1 MKKTITAMILATLL
15 TNVAPA
21 ISHADLF
28 GGGLTGPL
36 PVFNIDKSVDIATIT
51 TQINTLKQLE
61 AALSNLALMDPATA
75 AANMGQI
82 QQTLGQLQTLQQEVT
97 GMTMDYQNFQQQ
109 WDNTYQDFGA
119 YNGMSGNDYAYQAQQ
134 LNLATQRQ
142 IYDAMRA
149 QGLIAGIPGDATNLQ
164 QLMIASQSSEG
175 ALAAAQAGN
184 QISGLIAQQ
193 MMRLQQMMSQS
204 NQAQL
209 SYQEQKQQQD
219 AAAEA
224 AAQNAYN
231 SEVHLEKGRGKGSLR

>member
-1 MKKTITAMILATLL
+1 MRKTLTAMALTTLL
-15 TNVAPA
+15 TSMSPT
-21 ISHADLF
+21 ISHGFFDS
-28 GGGLTGPL
+28 GISGPIA
-36 PVFNIDKSVDIATIT
+36 VYNVDKTVDIATIT

-75 AANMGQI
+75 AANIGQI
-82 QQTLGQLQTLQQEVT
+82 QQTLGQLQILQQEVT

-164 QLMIASQSSEG
+164 QLMVASQSSEG

-184 QISGLIAQQ
+184 QISGIIAQQ
-193 MMRLQQMMSQS
+193 MMRLQQMISQS

-224 AAQNAYN
+224 AAANAYDSDIQLN
-231 SEVHLEKGRGKGSLR
+231 KNGGHGTLR